1 MLYVMLIWVGCVR
14 DHFIQNTEKSS
25 EDTAVPEDTAQD
37 SGMTEQIPAEENTPP
52 EILSLT
58 LSHNVLYTNDVLV
71 VQVDVFDAEEDPVE
85 LRYDWYVN
93 EQVVQSG
100 EDAYLDGS
108 EFFDRGDE
116 VYVIAIPNDGIDL
129 GVPEQSTRLVV
140 ENTLPSTP
148 ILSIVNSCLL
158 YTSDAA
164 DE

>member
-1 MLYVMLIWVGCVR
+1 
-14 DHFIQNTEKSS
+14 
-25 EDTAVPEDTAQD
+25 
-37 SGMTEQIPAEENTPP
+37 MTEEIPAEENTPP

-116 VYVIAIPNDGIDL
+116 VYVIAIPNDTRRSGIL
-129 GVPEQSTRLVV
+129 
-140 ENTLPSTP
+140 
-148 ILSIVNSCLL
+148 
-158 YTSDAA
+158 
-164 DE
+164 